1 MVSLVTGLEG
11 VVLITVDLCTLGM
24 ADKDERS
31 HCRMTT
37 IMTNDSV
44 VADSFRPTGV
54 RETTSMLLLEV
65 DTPEELRS
73 MIDNSAKF

>member
-44 VADSFRPTGV
+44 LADAFRPY
-54 RETTSMLLLEV
+54 RC
-65 DTPEELRS
+65 
-73 MIDNSAKF
+73 A